1 MPKTHDP
8 YPYSSQIT
16 AKTIKDWQHI
26 NFKLIRAS
34 TWPDEVWSTLIT
46 DDGPKYSLK
55 YRLWSDDCFCH
66 PEALGNDVTFEDKE
80 KMGEKLIKP
89 YLKWVEE
96 EKQKKAK
103 AENKKQARE
112 HQRKLKQFLES

>member
-46 DDGPKYSLK
+46 DEKYYNIAKTRIFGESSSL
-55 YRLWSDDCFCH
+55 
-66 PEALGNDVTFEDKE
+66 AG
-80 KMGEKLIKP
+80 
-89 YLKWVEE
+89 
-96 EKQKKAK
+96 
-103 AENKKQARE
+103 
-112 HQRKLKQFLES
+112 